1 MTEAV
6 KKQMNELL
14 ETFCWGYCGEQAC
27 ETCKVELM
35 LKELV
40 ENAAGKKDAPED
52 DWMFDSFWEMY
63 PKKQDKLKARKAWKK
78 LAPDYELHQRILTAI
93 DEQKKSDAWKRGFIP
108 MPSTWLNGARW
119 EDEPAAEPVRTTAK
133 RMGGNAS
140 YKQTKISDEEF
151 DAMFVD
157 I

>member
-1 MTEAV
+1 MTENV

-40 ENAAGKKDAPED
+40 ETAAGKKDAPED
-52 DWMFDSFWEMY
+52 DRMFESFWEMY
-63 PKKQDKLKARKAWKK
+63 PNKKDKLKARKAWKK
-78 LAPDYELHQRILTAI
+78 IAPDYELHQRILTAI
-93 DEQKKSDAWKRGFIP
+93 EEQKQSDAWKRGFIP
-108 MPSTWLNGARW
+108 MPSTWLNGERW
-119 EDEPAAEPVRTTAK
+119 NDEMTVEPVRTTEK

-157 I
+157 L